1 MNFYCKPLFILLTT
15 CFVITLVQSQI
26 VTVEK
31 VSDMN
36 IKKLVPNIK
45 SYNSFNHKELGIAVL
60 EVANETGSANLP
72 ESEEV
77 TTDLFIGVSE
87 ADENPRQNCFRI
99 KNLYGITEIK
109 LEKSETTDAILS
121 FFYIDI
127 KAKSNKKKQI
137 KIQLNLDQA
146 IIL

>member
-1 MNFYCKPLFILLTT
+1 MKFYCKPLFILLIT
-15 CFVITLVQSQI
+15 CFVITRVQSQI

-31 VSDMN
+31 VSDIN
-36 IKKLVPNIK
+36 IRKLVPNIM
-45 SYNSFNHKELGIAVL
+45 SYHSFNHKELGIAVL

-77 TTDLFIGVSE
+77 STDLFIGVSE

-99 KNLYGITEIK
+99 KNMYGITEIK
-109 LEKSETTDAILS
+109 LEKSETTEAILS

-127 KAKSNKKKQI
+127 QAKSNKKKQV
-137 KIQLNLDQA
+137 KIRLNLDQA